1 MYNYSY
7 GLYKALNIFNFKL
20 KIYPTMQSF
29 FLDSD
34 SYPWLVNNF
43 FLNTGTETELRNLA
57 RWLAHKEVKLLEL
70 KLALPSA

>member
-1 MYNYSY
+1 
-7 GLYKALNIFNFKL
+7 
-20 KIYPTMQSF
+20 MQSF

-57 RWLAHKEVKLLEL
+57 RWLAHKEVKLLTL